1 MQMMRTR
8 RMAKGPARLLG
19 GLAVTVLVLAASACG
34 GGGSNTTTSTA
45 AGGTSAE
52 QWANGICSAFTTWTK
67 SLESIKTGV
76 TSQPSKSQLR
86 QAERQIESATETLA
100 QSLKQLG
107 KPETAQGEAAKKNL
121 DALATTLQA
130 GMDQLKTTLNNAP
143 SGAAGA
149 VTQISALTTTLAN
162 MANKLKLAGGNLK
175 NFAPSGELK
184 QAFQQ
189 ASACQK
195 YIHS

>member
-1 MQMMRTR
+1 MN
-8 RMAKGPARLLG
+8 GPSRLLG
-19 GLAVTVLVLAASACG
+19 AVAVAVVAVAAAGCG
-34 GGGSNTTTSTA
+34 GGGSDTTTSTA

-52 QWANGICSAFTTWTK
+52 QWASGVCSAFTTWTK
-67 SLESIKTGV
+67 SLQSIKTSV
-76 TSQPSKSQLR
+76 TSQPSTSQLR
-86 QAERQIESATETLA
+86 QAERQIENATETLA

-107 KPETAQGEAAKKNL
+107 KPETAQGQAAKKNL
-121 DALATTLQA
+121 DALATTLQS
-130 GMDQLKTTLNNAP
+130 GMNQLKTTLNNAP

-149 VTQISALTTTLAN
+149 LTQISALTTTLAN
-162 MANKLKLAGGNLK
+162 MANKLKLAGGNLE

-184 QAFQQ
+184 DAFQQ